1 MKSFG
6 TFRNL
11 ENTNL
16 SDQEKQMVPD
26 SCVLLNV
33 TVKSAETNLSNP
45 YNHTKIVLYLAAER
59 SDISWPVSKMSNGKY
74 NPERRYIEC

>member
-33 TVKSAETNLSNP
+33 TVKSAETNLRP
-45 YNHTKIVLYLAAER
+45 YNHTKIVLF
-59 SDISWPVSKMSNGKY
+59 
-74 NPERRYIEC
+74 